1 MVASIAVVEDEP
13 ELRSLYC
20 LVLKSRGYEVS
31 FTASGVEE
39 AVQAYESSLVKP
51 ALVIMDVRLT
61 DGSGIDD
68 AEKILSLYPGA
79 RFLFAT
85 ADAEVLGG
93 IVIPG
98 GIMVLQKPFSLK
110 DFLDSISKA
119 LSSSCPPY
127 LQQYPG
133 YA

>member
-1 MVASIAVVEDEP
+1 MVAYIAVVEDEP

-20 LVLKSRGYEVS
+20 LVLKSSGYDIS
-31 FTASGVEE
+31 FSASGVEE
-39 AVQAYESSLVKP
+39 AVRAYESSLVKP

-61 DGSGIDD
+61 DGSGIDA
-68 AEKILSLYPGA
+68 AEKILSLHPSA

-85 ADAEVLGG
+85 ADADVLTG
-93 IVIPG
+93 IITPG
-98 GIMVLQKPFSLK
+98 SIGVLQKPFSLRE
-110 DFLDSISKA
+110 FLDSIRKA

-127 LQQYPG
+127 LPQYPG